1 MRALPDELETSALIP
16 VLADGWDFDVASAE
30 YAPVGGGSYHWV
42 VADHEE
48 RRGFVTVDDLDW
60 KPWLGDT
67 RDSVLEGLRRAFD
80 TAAALRD
87 SGLEFVVAPIPDD
100 SGQSLR
106 RLTPRYSI
114 ALFPLVVG
122 RAGHFG
128 HYEPSERA
136 AFFTMLDALHRANP
150 FAMSAASSIELD
162 LPGRAELEAA
172 LRGVDEP
179 WTGGP
184 LSERARQAIAEHASD
199 IVDLLALGD
208 RLADVVAARSIDWV
222 VTHGEPHGGNV
233 ISTGGRHVLVDWDTV
248 ALAPRERDFWM
259 LVDDPSSADAVA
271 RDLDPVALSFFRLRW
286 DLADLAAFTHQL
298 RSAHRQSEDT
308 VKAYEALMYYV
319 EIRDRWAALL

>member
-106 RLTPRYSI
+106 RLGPRYSI

-128 HYEPSERA
+128 RYEPSERA
-136 AFFTMLDALHRANP
+136 AFFTMLDALHRATP
-150 FAMSAASSIELD
+150 FAMSVASSIELD

-172 LRGVDEP
+172 LRDMDEP

-184 LSERARQAIAEHASD
+184 FSERARQAIAEHASD

-208 RLADVVAARSIDWV
+208 RLADVVAARSTKWV

-271 RDLDPVALSFFRLRW
+271 RDLDPVGLSFFRLRW
-286 DLADLAAFTHQL
+286 DLADLAAFTNQL
-298 RSAHRQSEDT
+298 RSPHRQNEDT
-308 VKAYEALMYYV
+308 AKAYEALIYYV
-319 EIRDRWAALL
+319 GIRDRWAALL